1 MPFFTCNME
10 GADAFMQLFA
20 TPDERAHPLT
30 ALLMMYLLLAEP
42 KKTCNLCRSRLGLEE
57 RKSREQV

>member
-42 KKTCNLCRSRLGLEE
+42 KKTCNLCRSRLGLE
-57 RKSREQV
+57 